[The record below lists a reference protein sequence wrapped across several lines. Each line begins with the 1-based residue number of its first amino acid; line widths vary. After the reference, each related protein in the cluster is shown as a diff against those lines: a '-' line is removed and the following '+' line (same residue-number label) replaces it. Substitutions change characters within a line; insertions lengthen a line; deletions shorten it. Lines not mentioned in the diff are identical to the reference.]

1 MDQYN
6 EVINITKFKKLL
18 EIYNSKYKDLP
29 DDEDELLRLVMDKYH
44 VDESKLKEAVDSIDN
59 IEWKEFEFTL
69 PLIPNPSPR
78 PRHTKS
84 GHTYVEG
91 AQETKDYFRNY
102 IKKRFDD
109 HISDLV
115 IDSSIIHTIVDIH
128 LDFYIPTPVS
138 SMNKTEIILAQM
150 KKIRPIGSGDWDN
163 LAKTYCDMI
172 QDILIYND
180 NIIASGSV
188 EKFYSLK
195 PKVLVKIRYQSDFD
209 CKYNKRKVLDSKS
222 YKKLIES

>member
-1 MDQYN
+1 MS
-6 EVINITKFKKLL
+6 KFKKLL
-18 EIYNSKYKDLP
+18 SIYNDKYKDLP
-29 DDEDELLRLVMDKYH
+29 DDEEELLSYVMDKYK
-44 VDESKLKEAVDSIDN
+44 VKDSKLDEALN
-59 IEWKEFEFTL
+59 IINNLEWKTIEFTL

-78 PRHTKS
+78 PRHTRQ

-91 AQETKDYFRNY
+91 AQETKEYFRHY
-102 IKKRFDD
+102 VKTRFND
-109 HISDLV
+109 HVEDLV
-115 IDSSIIHTIVDIH
+115 IDSDIIHTIVDIH

-138 SMNKTEIILAQM
+138 SMNNTEIVLAQM
-150 KKIRPIGSGDWDN
+150 GKIRPIGSGDWDN

-195 PKVLVKIRYQSDFD
+195 PKVVVKLRYQSDFD
-209 CKYNKRKVLDSKS
+209 SNYNKRKVLDSKS
-222 YKKLIES
+222 YKKVIET